1 MEILENFNP
10 TLLLV
15 VGFVLIGLGALRF
28 QLLRRR
34 LLNVQTAPIASASGF
49 VQVKGTSSV
58 GKEGVVQA
66 PLSGRACVWVRITLD
81 AETGPAGARWRNLTQ
96 EVLAKDFYLRD
107 GAGGSVHVFPEG
119 AEVRSTNKQTTVI
132 APGEEAS
139 STLVEYIISQGGT
152 LQEIRDT
159 MSPPGSVRA
168 IEEVIVLGDE
178 VHVVGS
184 AKKDGT
190 ESIFRGSP
198 LYVAHDDIQVLAK
211 DGRLFDGR
219 ARP

>member
-1 MEILENFNP
+1 MDILENFNP
-10 TLLLV
+10 TVLIV
-15 VGFVLIGLGALRF
+15 VGAVLIGLGALRF
-28 QLLRRR
+28 QLHRRR
-34 LLNVQTAPIASASGF
+34 LLGVKTVPIAGASGF
-49 VQVKGTSSV
+49 VQIEGATSV
-58 GKEGVVQA
+58 GKEGVAQA

-96 EVLAKDFYLRD
+96 EILAKDFYLRD
-107 GAGGSVHVFPEG
+107 GAGAVAHVFPEG
-119 AEVRSTNKQTTVI
+119 AEVRSSNKQTTVI

-168 IEEVIVLGDE
+168 IEEVIVLGE
-178 VHVVGS
+178 AVHVVGS
-184 AKKDGT
+184 AKKEGT
-190 ESIFRGSP
+190 ESIFRGGS
-198 LYVAHDDIQVLAK
+198 LYVAHDDIQVLAR